1 MEVRTTYVNKIDSN
15 GKYYPAEYTFVN
27 NYSAEYN
34 LLSLYLELSKR
45 TSALM
50 DEDERSKY
58 KNMICKTDNIAFFML
73 NGNVYTIV
81 LR

>member
-1 MEVRTTYVNKIDSN
+1 METKTMYVNKIDDN
-15 GKYYPAEYTFVN
+15 GNYYPAVYVFVN

-50 DEDERSKY
+50 NKDERDKY
-58 KNMICKTDNIAFFML
+58 KDVICKTDNIAFFML
-73 NGNVYTIV
+73 NGNAYTIL